1 MMVQRP
7 EPDEFAPFYASY
19 IAKVGDVTD
28 AAGTLREQGAAVG
41 ALLGTVSD
49 AASRFRYAPEKWS
62 VRELVGHVADA
73 ERVFAYRLLRVARGD
88 ETPLAGFDEQAYVRE
103 AGSDN
108 RALDS
113 LVADWQ
119 AARAATIAMVRGFDA
134 AVWPRRGTA
143 NGQPVSARALLYII
157 VGHVEHHADV
167 LRTRYRVGS
176 ATPADR

>member
-28 AAGTLREQGAAVG
+28 AAGRLRQQGNAMG

-49 AASRFRYAPEKWS
+49 TASGFRYAPGKWS
-62 VRELVGHVADA
+62 VKEVVGHVADA

-103 AGSDN
+103 AGSDS
-108 RALDS
+108 RSLDS

-119 AARAATIAMVRGFDA
+119 AARAATIALVHGLDA
-134 AVWPRRGTA
+134 VVWRRRGTA

-157 VGHVEHHADV
+157 VGHVEHHSDV
-167 LRTRYRVGS
+167 LRTRYGVGS
-176 ATPADR
+176 PGPAAR